1 MLFKTSLDNLA
12 KSLTIGF
19 ALFALAII
27 GIQYYYAFDSGLPV
41 FTLLI
46 LFLIYVIGYLFAPR
60 NYSITANTVLIH
72 RPLTNISIK
81 KNDIKSVEIVE
92 RNKISKAWRIFGV
105 GGLFG
110 YYGRFWNSE
119 MGTMTFYATRTADAI
134 LIRTHTDKKIILTPD
149 EPEAFLRYYTAGI

>member
-12 KSLTIGF
+12 KSLTVGF
-19 ALFALAII
+19 ALLPMAITA
-27 GIQYYYAFDSGLPV
+27 IQYYYAFDSGLPV

-60 NYSITANTVLIH
+60 NYSITADTVLIN
-72 RPLTNISIK
+72 RPLTNIKIK
-81 KNDIKSVEIVE
+81 KSDIKSVDIIE

-119 MGTMTFYATRTADAI
+119 MGSMTFYATRTADAI
-134 LIRTHTDKKIILTPD
+134 LIQTHADNKIILTPD
-149 EPEAFLRYYTAGI
+149 EPEAFLRYYNAGA

>member
-1 MLFKTSLDNLA
+1 MLFKTSLDTLA

-19 ALFALAII
+19 ALLALAII

-46 LFLIYVIGYLFAPR
+46 LFFIYGLGFLFAPK
-60 NYSITANTVLIH
+60 NYSIKPDVVLIH
-72 RPLTNISIK
+72 RPLTNVSIK
-81 KNDIKSVEIVE
+81 KSDIKSVEIVE
-92 RNKISKAWRIFGV
+92 RNKISGAWRIFGV

-119 MGTMTFYATRTADAI
+119 MGTMTFYATRTADAV
-134 LIRTHTDKKIILTPD
+134 LIRTHADNKIILTPD
-149 EPEAFLRYYTAGI
+149 DPEAFLRYYTAGV